1 MNRRSFLRNA
11 WLLPFCTSAV
21 AQKTS
26 SMARRQVFK
35 ISINAYSFNKLLND
49 AIRGRGE
56 GTTLLKV
63 LEFVAQNKC
72 EGFDPTGYFFS
83 RLPPCTSRFLRRFPK
98 EARCPISAS

>member
-1 MNRRSFLRNA
+1 
-11 WLLPFCTSAV
+11 
-21 AQKTS
+21 
-26 SMARRQVFK
+26 MARRQEFK

-98 EARCPISAS
+98 EARCPISASASAGRNNFTTSDKSFREPV